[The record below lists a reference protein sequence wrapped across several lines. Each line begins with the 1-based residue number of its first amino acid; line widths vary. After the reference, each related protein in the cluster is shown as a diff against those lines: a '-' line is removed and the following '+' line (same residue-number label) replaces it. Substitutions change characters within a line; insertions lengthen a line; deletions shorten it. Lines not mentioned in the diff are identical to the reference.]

1 MQLIGSKASCKSGF
15 QVVGTRIKQA
25 MTVGRGEN
33 FRVWY
38 WLHKPLGSVSS
49 ELHNGMLVN
58 GSSHSDSI
66 V

>member
-1 MQLIGSKASCKSGF
+1 
-15 QVVGTRIKQA
+15 

-38 WLHKPLGSVSS
+38 WLHKSLGSVSS